1 MTGLTAAEVATVRE
15 VRSHIV
21 TGHKLTP
28 LLVEDLLAIVD
39 RLTGN
44 VGHCADRTAFTHGL
58 ELLRQM
64 EDPVVDCCVVKWTGP
79 CYLGGE
85 WHYCSRLAEHIG
97 HHGCECGEDVA
108 AFTEVPA

>member
-1 MTGLTAAEVATVRE
+1 MTGL
-15 VRSHIV
+15 
-21 TGHKLTP
+21 
-28 LLVEDLLAIVD
+28 
-39 RLTGN
+39 
-44 VGHCADRTAFTHGL
+44 
-58 ELLRQM
+58 